1 MKEKQIYLQESLNKF
16 SHIKVP
22 VTELALFDMTVMTWN
37 CAHCV
42 CVLACM
48 HVVIS
53 DSFIYL
59 PIYLLDRL
67 ST

>member
-42 CVLACM
+42 CLCACV
-48 HVVIS
+48 HACG
-53 DSFIYL
+53 DL
-59 PIYLLDRL
+59 
-67 ST
+67 